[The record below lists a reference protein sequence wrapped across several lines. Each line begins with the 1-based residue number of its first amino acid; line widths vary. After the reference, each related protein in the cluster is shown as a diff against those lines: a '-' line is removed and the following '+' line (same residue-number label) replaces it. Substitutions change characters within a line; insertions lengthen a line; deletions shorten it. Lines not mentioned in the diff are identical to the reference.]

1 VVLAKWSRCCGNCE
15 GDDEQEA
22 EEKHQV
28 RTLVIGGAEEAREH
42 LYWFT
47 GNYLDI
53 LETVARSFPGVID
66 DDYMQTFSADFWAVM
81 AKAGIQLPGFEP
93 VSETRQ

>member
-1 VVLAKWSRCCGNCE
+1 MSKKAKKK
-15 GDDEQEA
+15 Q
-22 EEKHQV
+22 HV
-28 RTLVIGGAEEAREH
+28 RTVMIGGADEAREH

-66 DDYMQTFSADFWAVM
+66 DDYMRSFSSDFWTVM
-81 AKAGIQLPGFEP
+81 AKAGIQLPGLEP